1 MTTTFHLSIR
11 ESLEKRDVLDTY
23 RKWNLVLAEYGHLGA
38 ESKEIRQAKGSNYN
52 FCQIFHAARL
62 HSKLRHLAAAS
73 EEMSN
78 TVFVCSASYS
88 RAVELQ
94 QDGNASHTPFE
105 ILRTRGRI
113 ITDSLDF
120 RDGFNQLILCMNN
133 GI

>member
-1 MTTTFHLSIR
+1 MIIR
-11 ESLEKRDVLDTY
+11 THC
-23 RKWNLVLAEYGHLGA
+23 KWDLVLAEYGYLG
-38 ESKEIRQAKGSNYN
+38 SKSKKIDKLQRFNYN
-52 FCQIFHAARL
+52 LCQIFHATRL